1 MPEAT
6 VLVETK
12 RIRQCVFQ
20 PEQLAREHPTAEQ
33 PRRGC
38 PPQRSDRHQQTR
50 VHAERHGRGRV
61 TEHLLDHL
69 DVGPSTTPIHG
80 TRPSADPWRYSATNE
95 NVE

>member
-6 VLVETK
+6 VLVEAE
-12 RIRQCVFQ
+12 RIRRCVFQ

-38 PPQRSDRHQQTR
+38 PPQRSDHHQQ
-50 VHAERHGRGRV
+50 